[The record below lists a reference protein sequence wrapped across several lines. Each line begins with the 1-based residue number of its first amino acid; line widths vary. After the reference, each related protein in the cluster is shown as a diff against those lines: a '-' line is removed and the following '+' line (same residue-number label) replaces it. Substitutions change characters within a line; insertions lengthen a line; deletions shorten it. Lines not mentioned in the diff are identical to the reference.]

1 MALDERYIVGINLEE
16 YFVDNETGLPLS
28 EGTIEFW
35 VDTSRSTPKA
45 VFQLT
50 GSPPNYTYDQ
60 LPNPITLSS
69 VGTIVNNS
77 GTNIAVYYY
86 PFDAE
91 GEIQLYYIVVRD
103 ADGVVQLIR
112 EAWPNITPAADPTK
126 TENSISNELSNSQFV
141 DVLFEPEYGM
151 DITFAGALSE
161 VAYAIAPSWDLV
173 ISSNGAGNVTVNR
186 TAIAGSANVV
196 TNPPYRIEVL
206 GGGGNVSSIKLRQ
219 RLTNNPDIWASG
231 FIAGHL
237 LVASLDDINHTVS
250 MLYAPN
256 IAPEAT
262 TIVTGTT
269 GVTGYVVL
277 KDTIELAPGTNTD
290 TADDGYVD
298 IEIVLPVAGQVA
310 VTSVQL
316 VGLETDQQ
324 DVVYDQEPANRQK
337 DHLFHY
343 YNPLLQYK
351 PTSSFLQG
359 WDFPMNP
366 HQFGS
371 SGSLGSIGADK
382 SAYAWDQTI
391 IYQSANNSISYQ
403 RTSNPAGWLE
413 LTASTPTQT
422 AIIQYLSVSDAQEL
436 LNSTSLACYLRA
448 YTLQSAGITGTISL
462 WYTTDAS
469 LPNVASGTNNSI
481 VLTLN
486 STGKP
491 TLLNGNWTEISRSN
505 LGDAKFTLTTA
516 STPREFDFSGWSL
529 SSYPAGANYF
539 AIVIGFGSLTTSNSI
554 VIEQVNLCPGHIA
567 SPCNPLSYSLTLQE
581 LQKYYE
587 KSYLSTVTAGTNT
600 AVGEIR
606 QFTFTYLTNGDVDA
620 TTMPVS
626 FYNPWREEKRATPVM
641 YTYAPSGI
649 ADEFQVT
656 MTKNGSTSG
665 LTVIFPGVGQNP
677 YNAAR
682 ATYFTIATDTMG
694 YYFSMIDSNPL
705 NDFGIMKVA
714 NSPPGPF
721 LTGETEGFINYHYVS
736 DARLGIVL

>member
-1 MALDERYIVGINLEE
+1 MALDERYMVGINLEE

-28 EGTIEFW
+28 EGSIEFW
-35 VDTSRSTPKA
+35 VDTSRSTPKP

-86 PFDAE
+86 PFDEE
-91 GEIQLYYIVVRD
+91 GAIQLYYIVVRD
-103 ADGVVQLIR
+103 SSGAVQLIR
-112 EAWPNITPAADPTK
+112 EAWPNITPAADPTR
-126 TENSISNELSNSQFV
+126 TENSVSNELGNSQFV
-141 DVLFEPEYGM
+141 DVLFDPEYGM

-161 VAYAIAPSWDLV
+161 VAYSIAPDWDIV

-186 TAIAGSANVV
+186 TSIAGSENIV
-196 TNPPYRIEVL
+196 TNPPYQIEVL

-219 RLTNNPDIWASG
+219 RLYHNPDIWASG

-237 LVASLDDINHTVS
+237 LVSSLDDINHTIS

-277 KDTIELAPGTNTD
+277 SNTIELAPGTNTD
-290 TADDGYVD
+290 TSDDGYVD
-298 IEIVLPVAGQVA
+298 IEIVLPVAGEVA

-324 DVVYDQEPANRQK
+324 DVIYDQEPVNRQE

-351 PTSSFLQG
+351 GVGNLLQG
-359 WDFPMNP
+359 WDFPLNP
-366 HQFGS
+366 RQFS
-371 SGSLGSIGADK
+371 QSGSLGAIGANK

-391 IYQSANNSISYQ
+391 IFQSANSGVSYQ
-403 RTSNPAGWLE
+403 RTSNPSGWLD
-413 LTASTPTQT
+413 LTAVTTTQM
-422 AIIQYLSVSDAQEL
+422 AIVQYIQANDMNEA
-436 LNSTSLACYLRA
+436 LNSILFSAHIRA
-448 YTLQSAGITGTISL
+448 FTNQSAGVTGTISL
-462 WYTTDAS
+462 WHTSDAS
-469 LPNVASGTNNSI
+469 LPNVASGTNNSM

-491 TLLNGNWTEISRSN
+491 TLLNGNWTEIPRSN
-505 LGDAKFTLTTA
+505 LGDGRFSLVT
-516 STPREFDFSGWSL
+516 SSREFNLSGWQIPSG
-529 SSYPAGANYF
+529 YPGGSTYF
-539 AIVIGFGSLTTSNSI
+539 AIVVGFSSLTTSNSI
-554 VIEQVNLCPGHIA
+554 FIEQVNLCPGHIA
-567 SPCNPLSYSLTLQE
+567 SPCNPLTYASTLQL
-581 LQKYYE
+581 LQRYYE
-587 KSYLSTVTAGTNT
+587 KSYASATLPGANT
-600 AVGEIR
+600 AIGEVR
-606 QFTFTYLTNGDVDA
+606 QFGFNYLSAGDLNA

-626 FYNPWREEKRATPVM
+626 SYHPWRLEKRATPNTAI
-641 YTYAPSGI
+641 YSPSGVLN
-649 ADEFQVT
+649 EVQVT
-656 MTKNGSTSG
+656 MTKKGSTSG
-665 LTVIFPGVGQNP
+665 ITVIFPGAGQNP
-677 YNAAR
+677 YNAALS
-682 ATYFTIATDTMG
+682 TYWTVSADTMG
-694 YYFSMIDSNPL
+694 YYFTMIDNNAT
-705 NDFGIMKVA
+705 NDFGLMKIE
-714 NSPPGPF
+714 NNPPATF
-721 LTGETEGFINYHYVS
+721 SQGEAEGFINYQITA